1 MIAIKKYRVLALAIT
16 LSLAWHLFWISAL
29 KVVAS
34 PAPSRS
40 SGSGRVYF
48 LGPTSFGRGM
58 EMKLS
63 PKKSTLLERRYLTRL
78 EEMPFDR
85 AGIGAAYIPYD
96 PGSPAEDTATGLI
109 NSSVGGPK
117 SEPDNTI

>member
-1 MIAIKKYRVLALAIT
+1 MRAIKKYRVLVLAIAI
-16 LSLAWHLFWISAL
+16 SLAWHLFWISAL

-34 PAPSRS
+34 PTPSRS
-40 SGSGRVYF
+40 PGLGRVSF

-63 PKKSTLLERRYLTRL
+63 PKKSSLLEKRYLARL
-78 EEMPFDR
+78 EGVPLNW
-85 AGIGAAYIPYD
+85 AGIEAVYIPYD
-96 PGSPAEDTATGLI
+96 PGSPVEDTATGLI